1 MKDFFGNEL
10 AVGDTV
16 AYVGYGKAYLRK
28 GVIEK
33 LTEKCVKIKS
43 DTSWRHPRPPP
54 EKVVKMMNVVTT
66 PVERIF

>member
-16 AYVGYGKAYLRK
+16 AYVGYGKACLRK

-33 LTEKCVKIKS
+33 LTEKCVKIHS
-43 DTSWRHPRPPP
+43 DNYRRPMPPP
-54 EKVVKMMNVVTT
+54 ENVVKMVNVV
-66 PVERIF
+66 PVPTERVF